1 MNKLTKGTAR
11 MLPMPFGVGLVA
23 GGITVTL
30 AAVVGV
36 LGDDDSF
43 VSARIFET
51 ALGLASI
58 IVGLSIIRL
67 QPKDV
72 RITRVGA
79 MSMFVAGWVAFT
91 GVAIA
96 SFLVSGE
103 LGSLPNVIFEAVSA
117 STTTG
122 FTTVEDPQRLSFA
135 LRFLRAAMPWVT
147 GFGVLLVAMGVL
159 PAAIA
164 GAELLPERPLRGRSK
179 IASTSLVAFRNTL
192 SLYTL
197 LTLALFIGFAAAG
210 MRLFDALTYALSTA
224 STGGMA
230 NHADSLAYFDSAAI
244 EWIAAVG
251 MAAAGGNLLV
261 VWWAVKGRFDSV
273 WKSTELRLYV
283 SLLVIGFTAVR
294 FGGSGLSSSDSAVA
308 ITSMLSTTGLRSAN
322 WAAGSEFAR
331 SVLLVAAGIGAM
343 SGSVGSG
350 FRQARVA
357 RIALEVRRS
366 LQNLLSPTRTSVI
379 RVDGVAVDERSLQL
393 TYGYLWM
400 HAFTLASLS
409 VLLFAPG
416 FDLVATLSFA
426 IGLVSNVGVVVTG
439 DQLSQ
444 HVELSTWTSIVAS
457 LAMLLGRLSIYPV
470 LLTIAGLFRWFA
482 RFKPHRAIG
491 ASF

>member
-1 MNKLTKGTAR
+1 

-23 GGITVTL
+23 GGIAVTMAAFVGLLADSDEFATVRL
-30 AAVVGV
+30 
-36 LGDDDSF
+36 L
-43 VSARIFET
+43 ET
-51 ALGLASI
+51 ALGIASI
-58 IVGLSIIRL
+58 VLGVAICYL
-67 QPKDV
+67 QPRDV

-91 GVAIA
+91 AVAIA
-96 SFLVSGE
+96 SFLLSGE
-103 LGSLPNVIFEAVSA
+103 LGSLQNVIFEAVSA

-122 FTTVEDPQRLSFA
+122 FTTVEDPQQMSFA
-135 LRFLRAAMPWVT
+135 LRFLRAAMPWAT
-147 GFGVLLVAMGVL
+147 GLGVLLVAMGVL

-179 IASTSLVAFRNTL
+179 IDSSSLVAFRNTL
-192 SLYTL
+192 VLYTL
-197 LTLALFIGFAAAG
+197 LTLALFVGFALAG

-230 NHADSLAYFDSAAI
+230 NHANSIGHFDSQAVEWVAAG
-244 EWIAAVG
+244 G

-273 WKSTELRLYV
+273 WKSTELRLYL
-283 SLLVIGFTAVR
+283 SLLLLGFLAVR
-294 FGGSGLSSSDSAVA
+294 FGGSGLGFSDSAVA

-322 WAAGSEFAR
+322 WAAGSEFTRA
-331 SVLLVAAGIGAM
+331 VLLVAAGIGAM
-343 SGSVGSG
+343 RGSVGSG
-350 FRQARVA
+350 FRQARVS

-366 LQNLLSPTRTSVI
+366 LQNLLTPNRTNIV
-379 RVDGVAVDERSLQL
+379 RVDGVAVDERSLEL

-400 HAFTLASLS
+400 HAFTLAGVS

-416 FDLVATLSFA
+416 FDLVATLSFT
-426 IGLVSNVGVVVTG
+426 IGLVSNVGVLVNG

-444 HVELSTWTSIVAS
+444 HVELSSWTSIMAA

-470 LLTIAGLFRWFA
+470 LLTIAGFFRWLA
-482 RFKPHRAIG
+482 RFKPHKTIG
-491 ASF
+491 ARA